1 MDPFCS
7 PARINLEQ
15 GEKEKVLTVWG
26 NRRGVTSEHEG
37 EKMERQESTAS
48 TQWRGEEEA
57 YTGGFDTTGPFGSKV
72 ARVTTCAK

>member
-57 YTGGFDTTGPFGSKV
+57 
-72 ARVTTCAK
+72 